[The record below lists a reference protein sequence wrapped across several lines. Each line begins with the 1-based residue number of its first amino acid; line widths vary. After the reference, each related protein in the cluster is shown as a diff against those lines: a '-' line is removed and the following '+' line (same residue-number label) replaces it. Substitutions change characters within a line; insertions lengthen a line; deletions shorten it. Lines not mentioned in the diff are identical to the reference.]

1 MQLLLKKLI
10 QYLKKK
16 MLTTAAK
23 NVGSTFL
30 KIQFFKKMLGQHS
43 LKNQYFSK
51 NVEKCLFEKSWSNI

>member
-1 MQLLLKKLI
+1 
-10 QYLKKK
+10 